1 MFINSIWGRYV
12 IKLNVQTIVDNIF
25 HSSCGLKSGNFALV
39 ELYNK
44 FTQLKSIVN
53 SLYFHLIINQL
64 VRLITNKKIHNISH
78 TLKKLRNFLL

>member
-12 IKLNVQTIVDNIF
+12 IKLKVQTIAVDNIF

-44 FTQLKSIVN
+44 FTQI
-53 SLYFHLIINQL
+53 
-64 VRLITNKKIHNISH
+64 
-78 TLKKLRNFLL
+78 

>member
-64 VRLITNKKIHNISH
+64 ARHYK
-78 TLKKLRNFLL
+78 

>member
-44 FTQLKSIVN
+44 FTQLKSIV
-53 SLYFHLIINQL
+53 IIL
-64 VRLITNKKIHNISH
+64 FIFI
-78 TLKKLRNFLL
+78 